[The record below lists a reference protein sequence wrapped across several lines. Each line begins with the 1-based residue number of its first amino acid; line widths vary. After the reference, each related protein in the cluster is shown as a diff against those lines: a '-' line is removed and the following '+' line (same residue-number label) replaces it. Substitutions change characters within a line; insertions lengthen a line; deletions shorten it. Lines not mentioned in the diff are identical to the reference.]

1 VSAASPVPTVL
12 IVTDRARAHAAGHEL
27 VEVVAAALDGGAR
40 EVLLRD
46 RDLAPGER
54 RRLAEVL
61 RDRTARAGA
70 ALHVAGDAALA
81 RAVGA
86 DGVHLGAAEPWPAPG
101 ERIGLVVGRSCH
113 TPDELAT
120 ARAGG
125 ADRATYSPVFATAS
139 KPGYGPA
146 LGVDG
151 LAAGCRAVPDLAVLA
166 LGGIGPDNALACVG
180 AGASGVAVMGGV
192 MAAADPAA
200 AVRDLVWA
208 LAGRRGE
215 VHDTRRLSR

>member
-1 VSAASPVPTVL
+1 VSTASPIPTVL
-12 IVTDRARAHAAGHEL
+12 IVTDRALAHATGHEL

-54 RRLAEVL
+54 QRMAEVL
-61 RDRTARAGA
+61 RDRTAAVGA

-86 DGVHLGAAEPWPAPG
+86 DGVHLGTSQPWPSPG

-113 TPDELAT
+113 TSDELSA
-120 ARAGG
+120 ALAAG

-151 LAAGCRAVPDLAVLA
+151 LAAGCRAAPDLAVLA
-166 LGGIGPDNALACVG
+166 LGGIGPANARACVG

-200 AVRDLVWA
+200 AVRA
-208 LAGRRGE
+208 LLRALTGRHGE
-215 VHDTRRLSR
+215 VHDTRSVSR

>member
-1 VSAASPVPTVL
+1 M
-12 IVTDRARAHAAGHEL
+12 
-27 VEVVAAALDGGAR
+27 
-40 EVLLRD
+40 
-46 RDLAPGER
+46 
-54 RRLAEVL
+54 
-61 RDRTARAGA
+61 
-70 ALHVAGDAALA
+70 
-81 RAVGA
+81 
-86 DGVHLGAAEPWPAPG
+86 
-101 ERIGLVVGRSCH
+101 VGRSCH
-113 TPDELAT
+113 TPDELAA
-120 ARAGG
+120 ARAAG

-166 LGGIGPDNALACVG
+166 LGGIGPDNALACVA